1 MEEFLFFFS
10 LHSLLIRQQKSL
22 EYTRGGIG
30 PTRGKENPAEDSVV
44 ANGLKK
50 KSKLRVVVIAAA
62 LVYFVFHC
70 YTLIV
75 SI

>member
-1 MEEFLFFFS
+1 M
-10 LHSLLIRQQKSL
+10 
-22 EYTRGGIG
+22 RGVIG
-30 PTRGKENPAEDSVV
+30 LTRGKENPAEDSVV